1 MTEEGN
7 SANGMATDSSGHDMT
22 ETEFIEAYKP
32 QFLSSGVPEHL
43 WKMVFQKITE
53 DVCTIIIMSYKNYNW
68 LLILFF
74 TLYCVEFLLPPP
86 KKNKETKTQKKNNLQ
101 KQLGKTLQCQLGPVS
116 GRRRTVLRTAYVV
129 NFQLHVGDLDF

>member
-86 KKNKETKTQKKNNLQ
+86 KKKQRNKNTKE
-101 KQLGKTLQCQLGPVS
+101 KQPSEATW
-116 GRRRTVLRTAYVV
+116 
-129 NFQLHVGDLDF
+129 